1 LSDPGSTPIARATS
15 GAPTEPGGGPAS
27 FDPFLETERLLEAIG
42 PTLTAEGVVLE
53 IGFGRGEVL
62 MEMARTAPERLFLGV
77 EVSRKR
83 AEKGARRIAR
93 AGIRNV
99 RVVHAT
105 AEYLLSRVLPERS
118 VSECWINFSDPWPK
132 KRHHKR
138 RLVRSETLCDLA
150 RVMRPGAALH
160 VATDHAGYA
169 EWIAEAFVRIDGFGN
184 LHAPAPWSTE
194 RPERLGTAYEEE
206 FLAEGRSIA
215 YFDYRR
221 ADDPPAPESR

>member
-1 LSDPGSTPIARATS
+1 LSDPGSTPISRATG
-15 GAPTEPGGGPAS
+15 GAPTEPGAGPAP
-27 FDPFLETERLLEAIG
+27 FDPFLETERVLEEIG
-42 PTLTAEGVVLE
+42 PTLVAEGVVLE

-62 MEMARTAPERLFLGV
+62 MEMARTAPGRLFLGV

-83 AEKGARRIAR
+83 ALKGARRIAR
-93 AGIRNV
+93 AGIRNI

-105 AEYLLSRVLPERS
+105 AEYLLSRVLPGRC

-138 RLVRSETLCDLA
+138 RLVRTETLRDLA
-150 RVMRPGAALH
+150 RVMKPGATLH
-160 VATDHAGYA
+160 VATDHPGYA
-169 EWIAEAFVRIDGFGN
+169 EWIAEAFVGVGGFEN
-184 LHAPAPWSTE
+184 LNAPAPWSRE
-194 RPERLGTAYEEE
+194 RPARLGTAYEEE

-221 ADDPPAPESR
+221 VEDLPAPEPR